1 MGRFLDFGELLECWA
16 RGLQCLSLMGQYARI
31 LDKSVGVPNGKEETE
46 EQKLPENSS
55 ELTKEVEDR
64 KASSEEKEGRIV
76 WVPVVISAALLVFII
91 NSQQSGQVK
100 LGEYFTLN
108 ELTKTNTGLT
118 NVPDP
123 QSVANLQYLVETVLD
138 PLRSAIGPVIITSG
152 YRSAAVNAHPS
163 VQGSASSQHMKGQ
176 AVDFVPVS
184 SSIDEALAQL
194 RELPVD
200 QVIIYHDSTH
210 IHVSAKPGGRGEFLY
225 SGPTGYE
232 VLHA

>member
-1 MGRFLDFGELLECWA
+1 MGK
-16 RGLQCLSLMGQYARI
+16 YTRI
-31 LDKSVGVPNGKEETE
+31 LDKSVGEPNGKEENQEPTEGKNGAPSSVRLPVSRPTE
-46 EQKLPENSS
+46 EKHE
-55 ELTKEVEDR
+55 K
-64 KASSEEKEGRIV
+64 EEKEGRIV

-108 ELTKTNTGLT
+108 ELTKTNTGLS

-138 PLRSAIGPVIITSG
+138 PLRASIGPLIITSG
-152 YRSAAVNAHPS
+152 YRSAAVNDHPS
-163 VQGSASSQHMKGQ
+163 VQGSPSSQHMKGQ

-194 RELPVD
+194 RHLPVD

-232 VLHA
+232 VLNA